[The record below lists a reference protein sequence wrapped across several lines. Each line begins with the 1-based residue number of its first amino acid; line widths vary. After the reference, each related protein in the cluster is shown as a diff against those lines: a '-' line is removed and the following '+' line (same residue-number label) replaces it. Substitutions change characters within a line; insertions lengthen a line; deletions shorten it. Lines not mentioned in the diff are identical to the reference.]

1 MRVWPRER
9 DAAACVAGC
18 EKVMAATVPNC
29 EVARN
34 KESIP
39 VEIIFFIG
47 FSLANLLSVN
57 ALTSLGKVAQY

>member
-1 MRVWPRER
+1 
-9 DAAACVAGC
+9 
-18 EKVMAATVPNC
+18 
-29 EVARN
+29 VARN